1 MPNIFQRIAK
11 GIGDLLGIGV
21 APPPPPPPP
30 PAPPRE
36 HEFPE
41 EEPEEEEYF
50 PPPEEEEQP
59 AEEIDI
65 PYHPPEND
73 IIYIPRSGSVLGRWE
88 VGPETSPPTLGDV
101 EELLRVADEGRDGQP
116 FYTYIVYGV
125 LEVDSPRAAKVRE
138 VGDEPDYLGFVV
150 PFNNAWYYFGG
161 ANTIEE
167 YFNELLRLSTVVWK
181 RIDTVQVLD
190 KRKP

>member
-11 GIGDLLGIGV
+11 GIGDLLGIGA
-21 APPPPPPPP
+21 APPPPPPTP

-36 HEFPE
+36 PEFPE
-41 EEPEEEEYF
+41 EEPEEYF
-50 PPPEEEEQP
+50 PPEEEEQP

-88 VGPETSPPTLGDV
+88 VGTETSPPTLD
-101 EELLRVADEGRDGQP
+101 
-116 FYTYIVYGV
+116 
-125 LEVDSPRAAKVRE
+125 
-138 VGDEPDYLGFVV
+138 
-150 PFNNAWYYFGG
+150 AWYYFGG